1 MTHGADIGTH
11 PDIMQMRARYEA
23 AAANPAAQLADGL
36 TLLSGLYL
44 ALSPW
49 IVGFSGTR
57 TPLAVNNLITGLAV
71 ALLAMGYSSAFGRTY
86 GISWVAPLL
95 GIWTIIAPW
104 VIRGGMATT
113 ATIISNVV
121 VGALILLFGLATMRF
136 GMMERGQPGGF
147 RTTGP
152 AHMGPAH

>member
-36 TLLSGLYL
+36 TLLSGMYL

-57 TPLAVNNLITGLAV
+57 TPLAVNNLVTGLAV

-86 GISWVAPLL
+86 GLSWVAPLL
-95 GIWTIIAPW
+95 GIWTIVAPW

-113 ATIISNVV
+113 GTIISNVI
-121 VGALILLFGLATMRF
+121 VGALILLLGLAMMRF
-136 GMMERGQPGGF
+136 AMTQRGHTGGF
-147 RTTGP
+147 RTGS
-152 AHMGPAH
+152 HMGPAH

>member
-1 MTHGADIGTH
+1 MAHGADIGTH

-49 IVGFSGTR
+49 ILGFSGTR
-57 TPLAVNNLITGLAV
+57 TPLAVNNLVTGLAV
-71 ALLAMGYSSAFGRTY
+71 ALLAMAYSSAFGRTY
-86 GISWVAPLL
+86 GLSWVAPLL

-121 VGALILLFGLATMRF
+121 VGALILLLGLATMRF
-136 GMMERGQPGGF
+136 AMMQRGQPGGF
-147 RTTGP
+147 RTGTP
-152 AHMGPAH
+152 HMGPAH

>member
-49 IVGFSGTR
+49 IIGFSGTR
-57 TPLAVNNLITGLAV
+57 TPLAVNNLVTGLAV
-71 ALLAMGYSSAFGRTY
+71 ALLAMAYSSAFGRTY
-86 GISWVAPLL
+86 GLSWVAPLL

-121 VGALILLFGLATMRF
+121 VGALILLLGLATMRF
-136 GMMERGQPGGF
+136 AMMQRVQPGGF
-147 RTTGP
+147 RTGTP
-152 AHMGPAH
+152 HMGPAH